1 MRTITVYIVDEEQ
14 PDVHGGPKV
23 NASVAPNGTL
33 VVSRTVPNVLA
44 GKTGSAQTEKVLA
57 MYHPNQWRRYY
68 LDDEG

>member
-44 GKTGSAQTEKVLA
+44 GKTGSA
-57 MYHPNQWRRYY
+57 
-68 LDDEG
+68 